1 VPAGANSL
9 DAQVLVE
16 SLVVFLQSGL
26 LTESL
31 VLAHE
36 ALRRNRLLTEP
47 LLLCGD
53 ATSGSC

>member
-1 VPAGANSL
+1 MPAGEKSL
-9 DAQVLVE
+9 DIQVFVE

-31 VLAHE
+31 VLVLE
-36 ALRRNRLLTEP
+36 ALRRNSLLTEP

-53 ATSGSC
+53 ANSGSC